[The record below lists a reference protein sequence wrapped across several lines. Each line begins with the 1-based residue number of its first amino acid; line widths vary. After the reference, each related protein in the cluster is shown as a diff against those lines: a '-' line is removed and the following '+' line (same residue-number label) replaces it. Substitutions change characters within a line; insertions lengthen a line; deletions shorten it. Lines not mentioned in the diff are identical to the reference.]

1 MKRNAKS
8 RGSGGR
14 LRLTLLLATAAAFL
28 LVPAVSASAAEVHII
43 IEGTGAGTVKGV
55 PPLDGTLPINCTYAS
70 PGPKTGAC
78 DAAMNTSEG
87 LEGEKVLE
95 EAAPGSEFAGW
106 TSEGGLPLGCEPQ
119 PSLAPE
125 CGVLSFGGPV
135 TIKAKFNL
143 EPPKFK
149 LNVTKNGT
157 GSGTV
162 TSAPAGISCGVDC
175 EENYTASTLVKL
187 TGAPS
192 TGSKPVVWESCPG
205 TVNGSN
211 ECEVT
216 MSAAK
221 EAKATFDLIPESF
234 STTVEGEGK
243 VECEDNGG
251 GLGPCAAS
259 YLYGHTIKV
268 VATAVVGNKLKEI
281 SGTGSASGCTAS
293 PCSFEIEAPS
303 SIEAVFKSEKVEDK
317 KTANVEGEVPQTTT
331 LESTCGTVKLGE
343 FKPGVPADYYKACG
357 LTLTTTGE
365 KTTLT
370 ASDGSALHTGHLVQE
385 YGPNHL
391 GPNSYF
397 LPSPLDM
404 AAHDS
409 EAKGTSTGVKQLET
423 PAILLEFDKP
433 VSKDATTLEFNQHI
447 GEHDGLHTNVYSK
460 LITLTLA
467 QTTP

>member
-28 LVPAVSASAAEVHII
+28 LVPVASASAAHPII
-43 IEGTGAGTVKGV
+43 V
-55 PPLDGTLPINCTYAS
+55 
-70 PGPKTGAC
+70 
-78 DAAMNTSEG
+78 
-87 LEGEKVLE
+87 
-95 EAAPGSEFAGW
+95 EFA
-106 TSEGGLPLGCEPQ
+106 
-119 PSLAPE
+119 
-125 CGVLSFGGPV
+125 
-135 TIKAKFNL
+135 
-143 EPPKFK
+143 
-149 LNVTKNGT
+149 GT
-157 GSGTV
+157 GSGWVKGSGVQVGAPPIECHWNGAEIDVGMKGAEKKAGVCESETIPGEIEGFLGEETPDEKSEFGGWKVLEGINVGCEEFGTKCGVITFGSPVKIKATFNPEPKKYKLTLSTSGSGPGSFKCNTGSGEEECKAEYVEGTKVTV
-162 TSAPAGISCGVDC
+162 TPKAA
-175 EENYTASTLVKL
+175 
-187 TGAPS
+187 
-192 TGSKPVVWESCPG
+192 TGSKFEKWTGDCSG
-205 TVNGSN
+205 TGA
-211 ECEVT
+211 CEVT
-216 MSAAK
+216 MSAEHSVGA
-221 EAKATFDLIPESF
+221 EFNLIPQSF

-268 VATAVVGNKLKEI
+268 VATATVGNKLKEI
-281 SGTGSASGCTAS
+281 SGTGSASGCSAS
-293 PCSFEIEAPS
+293 PCSFEIKAAS
-303 SIEAVFKSEKVEDK
+303 SIKAVFKSEKVEDK

-343 FKPGVPADYYKACG
+343 FKPGVPADYYNACG

-447 GEHDGLHTNVYSK
+447 GEHDGLHT
-460 LITLTLA
+460 
-467 QTTP
+467 